1 MSSRTQ
7 QLRQSFLLMGAVV
20 ALVLVAGF
28 ALFSSRSVTRIVER
42 QANERGQD
50 MATHVASLVGMYL
63 RERRREAEAL
73 TRSPAVVR
81 AALDGSQQSISR
93 RLPQL
98 DTPTL
103 ERMFNQRHVL
113 GGDPELAAYF
123 RDYVQRSE
131 FSELFFTES
140 HGYSVLASN
149 RTSDFVQSDEE
160 WWRQAVA
167 DGLYEGAPR
176 YDSSAA
182 AVSLEYDVAI
192 RAPRVS
198 APVGVLKAVF
208 PLDRLSQL
216 LTAADAGAGGRLQ
229 VVDAQGTLI
238 VGGGGGGGK
247 PNQADLLRPIP
258 DAAAVPRRERPDTA
272 TVPGASGEDLVVT
285 VPVDNGKW
293 WVVFRQPKAA
303 AYAAARTTAANI
315 VLWTVVLFGAAL
327 ALLFGFWR
335 RLNQRVTEPV
345 KAAGAIASRVAGGD
359 LSVTVVAER
368 TGTAEVGDL
377 LSSVHTMVVALR
389 RLVGAI
395 RTAADEAAAMA
406 TEISASTEEMSASTE
421 EMSATCQ
428 DLTKRA
434 ADQAQLVRAAADDA
448 AKILQIATILAAGA
462 DDSVRRNTVVAEVA
476 KRHKDVLD
484 LSTAQLAKLVEEVA
498 KGAAEAD
505 ALARASADIQKFVT
519 QAKSVATQTNMLA
532 LNAAIE
538 AARAGPQGRGFAVVA
553 DEVRKLASVAAAAAG
568 ETADTVR
575 GVLTRVQAMRDRLV
589 RLAEGGAAV
598 REASQT
604 AAQGLAS
611 VASEVDANDTWSRE
625 IAQSAGELR
634 SLVEE
639 IADRL
644 GTIAGQTDTLLA
656 SAEELAAS
664 GEEQS
669 ASTEEIASSAN
680 QLAEAADRL
689 TGAVKSFRLLADEQQ
704 QQQAAD

>member
-28 ALFSSRSVTRIVER
+28 ALLSSRSVTRIVER

-50 MATHVASLVGMYL
+50 VATHVASLVGMYL
-63 RERRREAEAL
+63 GERRREAEAL
-73 TRSPAVVR
+73 ARSPAVVR
-81 AALDGSQQSISR
+81 AALDASQQAISR

-113 GGDPELAAYF
+113 GGDPELAAYL

-192 RAPRVS
+192 RAPRLS

-216 LTAADAGAGGRLQ
+216 LTAADAGAGVRLQ
-229 VVDAQGTLI
+229 VVDAQGMLI

-247 PNQADLLRPIP
+247 PNQADLLHPIP

-293 WVVFRQPKAA
+293 WVVFRQPEGT

-315 VLWTVVLFGAAL
+315 VVWTVVLFGATL
-327 ALLFGFWR
+327 ALLFAFWR
-335 RLNQRVTEPV
+335 RLNKRVTEPV

-359 LSVTVVAER
+359 LSVTVER
-368 TGTAEVGDL
+368 SGTAEVGDL
-377 LSSVHTMVVALR
+377 LTSVHSMVVALR

-395 RTAADEAAAMA
+395 RSAADEAAAMA
-406 TEISASTEEMSASTE
+406 TEISASTEQMSASTE

-434 ADQAQLVRAAADDA
+434 AEQAQLVRAGADDA

-462 DDSVRRNTVVAEVA
+462 EDSVRRNTAVAEVA
-476 KRHKDVLD
+476 RRNKDVLD
-484 LSTAQLAKLVEEVA
+484 QSTVQLATLAEEVNR
-498 KGAAEAD
+498 GAAEAE

-519 QAKSVATQTNMLA
+519 QAKAVATQTNMLA

-568 ETADTVR
+568 DTADTVR
-575 GVLTRVQAMRDRLV
+575 GVLARVQATRDRLTQ
-589 RLAEGGAAV
+589 LAQGTGVARDAA
-598 REASQT
+598 QT
-604 AAQGLAS
+604 AAQGLGTVAAEAQAS
-611 VASEVDANDTWSRE
+611 DVWGRE
-625 IAQSAGELR
+625 IAKMAGEMR
-634 SLVEE
+634 ALVEE
-639 IADRL
+639 ISARL
-644 GTIAGQTDTLLA
+644 GSVAQGTETLLA
-656 SAEELAAS
+656 SAEEIAAS
-664 GEEQS
+664 SEEQS

-680 QLAEAADRL
+680 QLAEAADKL
-689 TGAVKSFRLLADEQQ
+689 TGAVKSFRLLADEEPPP